1 MPCEP
6 LCPMISK
13 NLHLKILLVKEKIAT
28 IRQIICIEIGIPPMT
43 SPDQRSSQQ
52 QVLDQKLAEAVARLV
67 KITEEIAT
75 GCVAC
80 RTD

>member
-28 IRQIICIEIGIPPMT
+28 IRQIICVEIGIPPMT

-52 QVLDQKLAEAVARLV
+52 QVLDQKLVEAVARLV
-67 KITEEIAT
+67 KISDEIAT
-75 GCVAC
+75 GCAAC
-80 RTD
+80 RTN